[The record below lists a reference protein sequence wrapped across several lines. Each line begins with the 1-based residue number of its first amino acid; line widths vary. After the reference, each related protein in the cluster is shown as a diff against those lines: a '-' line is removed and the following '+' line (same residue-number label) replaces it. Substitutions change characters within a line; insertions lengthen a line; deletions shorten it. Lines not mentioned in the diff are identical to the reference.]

1 MTEPEFEA
9 LYLKHRADWLTL
21 ARKLTKNS
29 AVAEDVLSEVMLIV
43 AREGLPKFRIEENP
57 EAWIR
62 QRLVWYVKRF
72 VWFNEETKDHIDQH
86 TVSMT
91 GYENVLPQQV
101 ELDHNAPT
109 PLEAPLRR
117 ALETLDVV
125 QQDVV
130 CLRVFGKLTFTEI
143 GRILALDENSAKAEE
158 SARWKYRKAI
168 PRLQLALESV
178 GISALTCGGS
188 MLNAITQS
196 ESSR

>member
-29 AVAEDVLSEVMLIV
+29 AVAEDVLSEVMVIV
-43 AREGLPKFRIEENP
+43 ASEGLAKFQINENP

-72 VWFNEETKDHIDQH
+72 IWLNPKNVDSMEQN

-91 GYENVLPQQV
+91 GYENVLPIKPPV
-101 ELDHNAPT
+101 DDERTT
-109 PLEAPLRR
+109 PLEGPLRR
-117 ALETLDVV
+117 ALDSLDVV
-125 QQDVV
+125 QQDII
-130 CLRVFGKLTFTEI
+130 CLRVFAKMSYPEI
-143 GRILALDENSAKAEE
+143 GRILSLQPDQA
-158 SARWKYRKAI
+158 RKAYNRAL

-178 GISALTCGGS
+178 GISAQTCGGS
-188 MLNAITQS
+188 MLNAITQT